1 MKTNED
7 LRSAVQDAIEWNWE
21 IPDAL
26 TSINVGERKVNLEG
40 EIKSNFQKDAVK
52 NAVSKVTGVIGVH
65 NLITIK
71 SPELDHFEKEDIER
85 VLVETWSVKDKA
97 IKVGVADNQV
107 TLRGTVSS
115 WFQKYEAERIA
126 WDALGMWNVENEL
139 AIEYAL

>member
-21 IPDAL
+21 IPDAF

-40 EIKSNFQKDAVK
+40 AIKSNFQKDAAK
-52 NAVSKVTGVIGVH
+52 NAVSKVAGVIGVH

-85 VLVETWSVKDKA
+85 ALVETWSVKDKA

>member
-21 IPDAL
+21 IPDTL

-52 NAVSKVTGVIGVH
+52 NAVSKVAGVIGVH

-71 SPELDHFEKEDIER
+71 SPELDHIEKEDIER
-85 VLVETWSVKDKA
+85 ALVESWSVSDKV
-97 IKVGVADNQV
+97 IEVGVADNQV

-126 WDALGMWNVENEL
+126 WAALGIWNVEHEL

>member
-52 NAVSKVTGVIGVH
+52 NAVSKVAGVIGVH